1 VSGGF
6 PADPKEFC
14 VTDVGSTTTKAILFH
29 RDGSVWGFHRREAP
43 TTVEKPQEDV
53 TVGVVEALAALE
65 AETGRALLRDGA
77 PAVPYLSTSSA
88 GGGLAVVVTGLVG
101 EVTSRSAARCALG
114 AGAILLDVIAMDD
127 GRTPYEK
134 IEALKRL
141 RPDLVLLAGGFDGD
155 AITGPVFLAE
165 LVREAGLRPK
175 LSRTAALPV
184 IYAGN
189 QRAREYAEETL
200 GERFLFHPVPNIR
213 PASDRENL
221 EPAREAI
228 QELFLN
234 HVMSHAPGYDRL
246 LQWVGSPVR
255 PTPAAFGRILAL
267 ASRTMPG
274 RILAVDI
281 GGATTD
287 VFTAE
292 KGVVFRT
299 VSANLG
305 MSYSILH
312 VARGKGF
319 AAIQELLGGRFTDA
333 EVWDAIGNKHL
344 HPTRLP
350 ATEADLRIEEAVAA
364 VAVREAVKDHL
375 QVLRGVSLS
384 RGKEELRIRG
394 WGAEPA
400 KKRVAEGPFALDG
413 YQLVIGSGGVLSHTA
428 REAAAWMLVN
438 ALRPGRRTELA
449 VDSAFIFPHL
459 GVLSESA
466 PELALQLFR
475 ELGCVPLERP
485 ADRARSRPAPSGSE
499 ETPRSSASDGE
510 APRASRVRRGE
521 LREAR
526 ELAIP
531 GTVLVAPEQPI
542 WADTVIAR
550 SSQRFLRPF
559 FIDLAGALGIEPREV
574 AADVL
579 RQVGD
584 EIAPGDVIAR
594 HKANVMITM
603 EFRAPIAGTID
614 RILPSGMLVVRERP
628 EDAVQ
633 RTVVQV
639 ARDLRLPPDR
649 TRPWVRVKVG
659 QSIDRD
665 QWLAAAGRPAEMRV
679 SKSPVRGRIRHID
692 FDYGVITIE
701 PLRDE
706 LEVRA
711 WLPGRVETI
720 TDRGAIVVCEGT
732 EIEGIWGRG
741 GEASGTLR
749 RNDAQ
754 AGEITVL
761 SAVTREDLARLVE
774 AGAAGLIA
782 GSAHLKDLQE
792 ADPAFTIVLT
802 EGFGDRTMRPEIAD
816 LLQAHAGRLALLDG
830 RTEMRVGVR
839 RPRVLLPS

>member
-1 VSGGF
+1 MPGGF
-6 PADPKEFC
+6 PSAPIEFC
-14 VTDVGSTTTKAILFH
+14 ITDVGSTTTKAILFR
-29 RDGSVWGFHRREAP
+29 RDGAAWGFHRREAP
-43 TTVEKPQEDV
+43 TTIEKPTEDV
-53 TVGVVEALAALE
+53 TVGVIEALAALE
-65 AETGRALLRDGA
+65 AETGRTLLCEGV

-88 GGGLAVVVTGLVG
+88 GGGLAVVVTGLVS

-165 LVREAGLRPK
+165 LVREADLRPK

-184 IYAGN
+184 VYAGN
-189 QRAREYAEETL
+189 ERARTYAEETL

-228 QELFLN
+228 HELFLN

-246 LQWVGSPVR
+246 LQWVKAPVR

-267 ASRTMPG
+267 ASRTMTG

-312 VARGKGF
+312 VARGRGF
-319 AAIQELLGGRFTDA
+319 AAIQELLGGRFSDA

-350 ATEADLRIEEAVAA
+350 ATEADERIEEAVAA
-364 VAVREAVKDHL
+364 VAIREAVRDHL
-375 QVLRGVSLS
+375 QVLGGVSLS

-394 WGAEPA
+394 WGSGPL
-400 KKRVAEGPFALDG
+400 KKPVAEGPFALEG
-413 YQLVIGSGGVLSHTA
+413 YHLVIGSGGVLSHTP

-438 ALRPGRRTELA
+438 GLRPGRRTDLA
-449 VDSAFIFPHL
+449 VDSAFLFPHL

-475 ELGCVPLERP
+475 ELGCVRLERP
-485 ADRARSRPAPSGSE
+485 AERMRSRPAPAAAGATPGASTPEAE
-499 ETPRSSASDGE
+499 ERRA
-510 APRASRVRRGE
+510 APVRHGE

-531 GTVLVAPEQPI
+531 GTVLVAPDQPI

-559 FIDLAGALGIEPREV
+559 FVDVAGGLGIDAREV
-574 AADVL
+574 PASL
-579 RQVGD
+579 QRRVGE
-584 EIAPGDVIAR
+584 EIAPGNVLAR
-594 HKANVMITM
+594 HKSNVMVTK
-603 EFRAPIAGTID
+603 EFRAPVAGTLE
-614 RILPSGMLVVRERP
+614 RVLPSGMLVVRERE

-639 ARDLRLPPDR
+639 ARDLRLPPDG
-649 TRPWVRVKVG
+649 TRPWVRVKEG
-659 QSIDRD
+659 QPIERD
-665 QWLAAAGRPAEMRV
+665 QWLAAAGKPQEMRV
-679 SKSPVRGRIRHID
+679 SRSPVRGRVRHID

-711 WLPGRVETI
+711 WLPGQVEAI
-720 TDRGAIVVCEGT
+720 TDRGAVLVCPGM

-749 RNDAQ
+749 RDEAQ
-754 AGEITVL
+754 AGEIAVL
-761 SAVTREDLARLVE
+761 AAATREDLARLAE
-774 AGAAGLIA
+774 ARAAGLIA

-792 ADPAFTIVLT
+792 ADPAFTLVLT
-802 EGFGDRTMRPEIAD
+802 EGFGDRAMRPEIAD
-816 LLQAHAGRLALLDG
+816 ALQAHVGRLALLDG
-830 RTEMRVGVR
+830 RTELRVGVR

>member
-1 VSGGF
+1 VRAGF
-6 PADPKEFC
+6 PASPTEFC
-14 VTDVGSTTTKAILFH
+14 ITDVGSTTTKAILFRH
-29 RDGSVWGFHRREAP
+29 DGAAWGFHRREAP

-53 TVGVVEALAALE
+53 TVGVVEAFEALE
-65 AETGRALLRDGA
+65 AETGRTLLRDGV

-127 GRTPYEK
+127 GRSPYEK

-165 LVREAGLRPK
+165 LVREADLRPK

-189 QRAREYAEETL
+189 QRAREFAEETL
-200 GERFLFHPVPNIR
+200 GGRFLFHPVPNIR

-228 QELFLN
+228 HELFLN

-246 LQWVGSPVR
+246 LQWVVAPVR
-255 PTPAAFGRILAL
+255 PTPAAFGRILGL

-312 VARGKGF
+312 VARAQGF
-319 AAIQELLGGRFTDA
+319 AAIQELLGGRFSDA

-350 ATEADLRIEEAVAA
+350 ATEAERRIEEAVAA

-394 WGAEPA
+394 WGSGPP
-400 KKRVAEGPFALDG
+400 KKPVAEGPFALEG
-413 YQLVIGSGGVLSHTA
+413 YQLVIGSGGVLSHTP

-449 VDSAFIFPHL
+449 VDSAFLFPHL

-466 PELALQLFR
+466 PDLALQLFH
-475 ELGCVPLERP
+475 ELGCVRLERP
-485 ADRARSRPAPSGSE
+485 AERARPRGAPSGPA
-499 ETPRSSASDGE
+499 ETPRPHPSEAE
-510 APRASRVRRGE
+510 APGASRVRRGQ

-531 GTVLVAPEQPI
+531 GTVLVAPDQPI
-542 WADTVIAR
+542 WGDTVIAR

-559 FIDLAGALGIEPREV
+559 FIDVAGALGIDAREV
-574 AADVL
+574 PASLL

-594 HKANVMITM
+594 HKANVMITT
-603 EFRAPIAGTID
+603 EFRAPVAGTID

-639 ARDLRLPPDR
+639 ARDLRLAPEG

-665 QWLAAAGRPAEMRV
+665 QWLAAAGRPWEMRV
-679 SKSPVRGRIRHID
+679 SRSPVRGRVRHID

-711 WLPGRVETI
+711 WLPGQVERI
-720 TDRGAIVVCEGT
+720 TERGAILVCEGT

-749 RNDAQ
+749 LNDAQ

-761 SAVTREDLARLVE
+761 SAATRDDLARLAA

-792 ADPAFTIVLT
+792 AAPAFTLVLT
-802 EGFGDRTMRPEIAD
+802 EGFGDRAMRPEIAD
-816 LLQAHAGRLALLDG
+816 VLRAHAGRLALLDG
-830 RTEMRVGVR
+830 RTELRVGVR